1 MCDYKVL
8 TKDDRQTMYR
18 ATGGC
23 VRFKMRTTGTSAE
36 IKLIAYQ
43 DFNLGLYKITI
54 GEPTKVTSL
63 LDNNEQ
69 SFPSGIENFTE
80 YHEFCVTWHSNK
92 VTISLLGQEPFVKFN
107 DLYNRPVVGYILYK
121 TQSTPEHPVDWI
133 IEISPVSLKPIGEK
147 LFPGE
152 RLRWASMVDGV
163 LPPDAM
169 VGGFESEPTY
179 IARAEHN
186 NSICPGKYVP
196 SRRRAFVPWGH
207 MEHPKENFQILCG
220 FNAKWMKTRADHI
233 PRNAFVAGFSEVDN
247 EPLYIG
253 RAMLGCN
260 LVPGKVHVLY
270 KLCYLPF
277 YGQEIEVDIYEILV
291 TPGEE
296 SEFPI
301 PRHPPR
307 VMF

>member
-1 MCDYKVL
+1 MTVKG
-8 TKDDRQTMYR
+8 K
-18 ATGGC
+18 
-23 VRFKMRTTGTSAE
+23 
-36 IKLIAYQ
+36 ILIQ
-43 DFNLGLYKITI
+43 
-54 GEPTKVTSL
+54 L
-63 LDNNEQ
+63 LK
-69 SFPSGIENFTE
+69 
-80 YHEFCVTWHSNK
+80 W
-92 VTISLLGQEPFVKFN
+92 
-107 DLYNRPVVGYILYK
+107 
-121 TQSTPEHPVDWI
+121 
-133 IEISPVSLKPIGEK
+133 
-147 LFPGE
+147 LFY
-152 RLRWASMVDGV
+152 L
-163 LPPDAM
+163 
-169 VGGFESEPTY
+169 
-179 IARAEHN
+179 
-186 NSICPGKYVP
+186 
-196 SRRRAFVPWGH
+196 
-207 MEHPKENFQILCG
+207 QILCG